1 MTAMFSYLNDTE
13 KENLV
18 IESECDIEIMKAN
31 LMMEYARGL
40 EQIRLKEAELRV
52 LNEGGTYEDLVS
64 YYTEAE
70 NAANEMAQKASQGI
84 FARLKNLISGII
96 KSITE
101 FFTGQ
106 AQKDAMTQLQQ
117 DPEATKNGNFPDL
130 GVCKAKI
137 EEIISTITGF
147 FTNSSNPLESIA
159 KVTGAAAVIAAIAK
173 TISTLKNGKCEQ
185 QEATVGEVTEK
196 APMKNTSFIAMI
208 NEAAGINDAVKKF
221 HGLVEK
227 WSADTEKE
235 QNAEVKANKNKI
247 IAIVTSPF
255 ALIGGAMSKLFG
267 AVTGLANKIK
277 GGGNSG
283 EGEGEAAPAE
293 GNATPNAEGNAP
305 QKTKPVTQW
314 TAQEI
319 IDKAKPDKIR
329 GLKPVNKNKIA
340 KAIAKQYSDNAGGKG
355 KFETHKIVGKD
366 GNPEDLNVH
375 STAVNK
381 LGELGLLMESSIDE
395 YEMNVMFESSE
406 QYDVLSDCDYMM
418 SIMDTL

>member
-106 AQKDAMTQLQQ
+106 AQKDAMAQLQQ
-117 DPEATKNGNFPDL
+117 VPEATTNGNFPDL

-147 FTNSSNPLESIA
+147 FTNNSNPVEAIA
-159 KVTGAAAVIAAIAK
+159 KVTGAAAIVAAIGKAITSFK
-173 TISTLKNGKCEQ
+173 DGKCEQ
-185 QEATVGEVTEK
+185 AEATVGEVTEK
-196 APMKNTSFIAMI
+196 APMKNTNLIAEI
-208 NEAAGINDAVKKF
+208 NEIAGINDVCKKF
-221 HGLVEK
+221 SGLIEK
-227 WSADTEKE
+227 WTTDTEKE

-247 IAIVTSPF
+247 IAIVTTPIG
-255 ALIGGAMSKLFG
+255 LISSAVKKLFG
-267 AVTGLANKIK
+267 AVTLLVGKVK
-277 GGGNSG
+277 GG
-283 EGEGEAAPAE
+283 EKPAEGEAAPAE
-293 GNATPNAEGNAP
+293 GNANP
-305 QKTKPVTQW
+305 KTKPVTQW

-319 IDKAKPDKIR
+319 IDNAKPDKIKD
-329 GLKPVNKNKIA
+329 LKPASKNKIA
-340 KAIAKQYSDNAGGKG
+340 KAVAKQYSDNAGGKG
-355 KFETHKIVGKD
+355 KFEIHKIVGKD

-381 LGELGLLMESSIDE
+381 LGELGLLMESSIDA
-395 YEMNVMFESSE
+395 YELNVMFESSE

>member
-18 IESECDIEIMKAN
+18 IESECDIEIMKVN

-106 AQKDAMTQLQQ
+106 AQKDAMAQLQQ
-117 DPEATKNGNFPDL
+117 VPEATTNGNFPDL

-147 FTNSSNPLESIA
+147 FTNNSNPVEAIA
-159 KVTGAAAVIAAIAK
+159 KVTGAAAIVAAIGKAITSFK
-173 TISTLKNGKCEQ
+173 DGKCEQ
-185 QEATVGEVTEK
+185 AEATVGEVTEK
-196 APMKNTSFIAMI
+196 APMKNTNLIAEI
-208 NEAAGINDAVKKF
+208 NEIAGINDVCKKF
-221 HGLVEK
+221 SGLIEK
-227 WSADTEKE
+227 WTTDTEKE

-247 IAIVTSPF
+247 IAIVTTPIG
-255 ALIGGAMSKLFG
+255 LISSAVKKLFG
-267 AVTGLANKIK
+267 VVTLLVGKVK
-277 GGGNSG
+277 GG
-283 EGEGEAAPAE
+283 EKPAEGEAAPAE
-293 GNATPNAEGNAP
+293 GNANP
-305 QKTKPVTQW
+305 KTKPVTQW

-319 IDKAKPDKIR
+319 IDNAKPDKIK
-329 GLKPVNKNKIA
+329 GLKPASKNKIA
-340 KAIAKQYSDNAGGKG
+340 KAVAKQYSDNAGGKG
-355 KFETHKIVGKD
+355 KFEIHKIVGKD

-381 LGELGLLMESSIDE
+381 LGELGLLMESSIDA
-395 YEMNVMFESSE
+395 YELNVMFESSE

>member
-18 IESECDIEIMKAN
+18 IESESAIGVMKAD

-70 NAANEMAQKASQGI
+70 NAANEITQKASQGI

-137 EEIISTITGF
+137 EEIISVITGF
-147 FTNSSNPLESIA
+147 FTNSSNPLEAIA
-159 KVTGAAAVIAAIAK
+159 KVTGAAAIIAAIAK
-173 TISTLKNGKCEQ
+173 TISTFKNGKCEQ
-185 QEATVGEVTEK
+185 QEATIGEVTEK

-208 NEAAGINDAVKKF
+208 NESAGINDAIKKF
-221 HGLVEK
+221 NGLVEK

-235 QNAEVKANKNKI
+235 QNTEVKANKNKI
-247 IAIVTSPF
+247 VAIVTSPF
-255 ALIGGAMSKLFG
+255 ALIGGAMTKLFG
-267 AVTGLANKIK
+267 AVTSLTNKIK

-293 GNATPNAEGNAP
+293 GNANP
-305 QKTKPVTQW
+305 KTKPVTQW

-319 IDKAKPDKIR
+319 IDNAKPDKIK
-329 GLKPVNKNKIA
+329 GLKPASKNKIA
-340 KAIAKQYSDNAGGKG
+340 KAVAKQYSDNAGGKG
-355 KFETHKIVGKD
+355 KFEMHKIVGKD
-366 GNPEDLNVH
+366 GNPEDLNIH

-395 YEMNVMFESSE
+395 YEMNVMFESGE

>member
-18 IESECDIEIMKAN
+18 IESECNIEIMKAN
-31 LMMEYARGL
+31 IMMEYARGL

-106 AQKDAMTQLQQ
+106 AQKDAMAQLQQ
-117 DPEATKNGNFPDL
+117 VPEATTNGNFPDL

-147 FTNSSNPLESIA
+147 FTNSSNPVEAIA
-159 KVTGAAAVIAAIAK
+159 KVTGSAAIIAAIAK

-196 APMKNTSFIAMI
+196 APMKNTNLIAEI
-208 NEAAGINDAVKKF
+208 NEVAGINDACKKF
-221 HGLVEK
+221 NGLIEK
-227 WSADTEKE
+227 WTTDTEKE

-247 IAIVTSPF
+247 IAIVTAPIG
-255 ALIGGAMSKLFG
+255 LISSAINKLFG
-267 AVTGLANKIK
+267 IATSLVNKFK
-277 GGGNSG
+277 GDKKPAENNP
-283 EGEGEAAPAE
+283 EEGEATPAE
-293 GNATPNAEGNAP
+293 NKSDNNNQAP
-305 QKTKPVTQW
+305 TKPLAQW
-314 TAQEI
+314 SGQEI
-319 IDKAKPDKIR
+319 MDY
-329 GLKPVNKNKIA
+329 LKPERIQNLTPVAKYGIADKVINQCKNN
-340 KAIAKQYSDNAGGKG
+340 SGGKG
-355 KFETHKIVGKD
+355 KQQKHKILGKD
-366 GNPEDLNVH
+366 GNPVEIIMPVD
-375 STAVNK
+375 AVDK
-381 LGELGLLMESSIDE
+381 LGELGLLIESSKE
-395 YEMNVMFESSE
+395 YYELNVMFESGE

>member
-106 AQKDAMTQLQQ
+106 AQKDAMAQLQQ
-117 DPEATKNGNFPDL
+117 DPEANTNGNFPDL

-147 FTNSSNPLESIA
+147 FTNSSNPVEAIA

-173 TISTLKNGKCEQ
+173 TISTFKDGKCEQ
-185 QEATVGEVTEK
+185 AEATVGEVTAK
-196 APMKNTSFIAMI
+196 APMKNTNLIAEI
-208 NEAAGINDAVKKF
+208 NEVAGLNDVCKKF
-221 HGLVEK
+221 NGLIGK
-227 WSADTEKE
+227 WTTDTEKE

-247 IAIVTSPF
+247 IAIVIAPIG
-255 ALIGGAMSKLFG
+255 LISGAVKTLFG
-267 AVTGLANKIK
+267 AVTILVGKVK
-277 GGGNSG
+277 GG
-283 EGEGEAAPAE
+283 EKPAEGEAAPAE
-293 GNATPNAEGNAP
+293 GNASP
-305 QKTKPVTQW
+305 KTKPVTQW

-319 IDKAKPDKIR
+319 IDNAKPDKIK
-329 GLKPVNKNKIA
+329 GLKPASKNKIA

>member
-96 KSITE
+96 KTITE

-147 FTNSSNPLESIA
+147 FTNSSNPVEAIA

-283 EGEGEAAPAE
+283 EGEAAPAE
-293 GNATPNAEGNAP
+293 GTTNP
-305 QKTKPVTQW
+305 KTKPVTQW

-319 IDKAKPDKIR
+319 IDNAKPDKIK
-329 GLKPVNKNKIA
+329 GLKPASKNKIA
-340 KAIAKQYSDNAGGKG
+340 KAVAKQYSDNAGGKG
-355 KFETHKIVGKD
+355 KFEIHKIVGKD

>member
-106 AQKDAMTQLQQ
+106 AQKDAMAQLQQ
-117 DPEATKNGNFPDL
+117 VPEANTNGNFPDL

-147 FTNSSNPLESIA
+147 FTNSSNPVEAIA

-173 TISTLKNGKCEQ
+173 TISTFKDGKCEQ
-185 QEATVGEVTEK
+185 AEATVGEVTAK
-196 APMKNTSFIAMI
+196 APMKNTNLIAEI
-208 NEAAGINDAVKKF
+208 NEVAGLNDVCKKF
-221 HGLVEK
+221 NGLIEK
-227 WSADTEKE
+227 WTTDTEKE

-247 IAIVTSPF
+247 IAIVTAPI
-255 ALIGGAMSKLFG
+255 ALISGAVKTLFG
-267 AVTGLANKIK
+267 AVTILVGKVK
-277 GGGNSG
+277 GG
-283 EGEGEAAPAE
+283 EKPAEGEAAPAE
-293 GNATPNAEGNAP
+293 GNASP
-305 QKTKPVTQW
+305 KTKPVTQW

-319 IDKAKPDKIR
+319 IDNAKPDKIK
-329 GLKPVNKNKIA
+329 GLKPASKNKIA

-375 STAVNK
+375 SAAVNK